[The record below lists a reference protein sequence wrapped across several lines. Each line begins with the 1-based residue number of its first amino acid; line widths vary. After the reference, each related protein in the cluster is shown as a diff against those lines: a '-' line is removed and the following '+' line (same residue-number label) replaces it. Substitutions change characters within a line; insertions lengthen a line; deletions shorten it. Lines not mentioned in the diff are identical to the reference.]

1 MNCPKCKTSIGE
13 KDLVCPKCKKVLRLQ
28 CPVCGA
34 ITKNTICE
42 KCGNV
47 ILNKCYKCGKLNSTT
62 QEKCPKCGLDINAS
76 IGLRESFI
84 EEFAALTIEITNFEE
99 IRNVLRSDK
108 LKNKFKKNFYEMI
121 KKAASSKKLRVQIIE
136 DTFIIRFC
144 KDYSFVDSCK
154 SAIDFSIYI
163 AQTVAEINKKLF
175 DAKGIEL
182 KTQMAVQKRDVYSKP
197 SEYKSGLNINV
208 VYSSNANA
216 HRFHNTE
223 VVVDSFVY
231 QAVKIDYP
239 FQSLSAVYVK
249 NCMVMFFELILH
261 QIIKPRKEKKIDA
274 NKITLP
280 KNIDYEPDEEED
292 ESNLINFKSL
302 NCTFIKAKQQNL
314 LNEISKIHNKNIQ
327 NPIISV
333 RSSQRDGKLCL
344 ISIDEITSLFADC
357 NVVRFACAKSN
368 KYTPFGLFKQMLL
381 AYRGSD
387 EFSVLTNPS
396 LVDQITDD
404 QNIKDLLKMNITSQA
419 HPEDMRYL
427 YFESFTKFIAS
438 IPYKTVFVIDDF
450 ENADEGSLDII
461 KYLYENDMFSNV
473 GFLIS
478 CDEKYSL
485 HRKIYRLMTAPNYFE
500 IEIRPSSNKNIIEK
514 NIEKIQNIR
523 ESFFIEKVLENTKG
537 SFFYFE
543 QAIKYLKDNSVI
555 EFNDNRYEIS
565 KERMIVI
572 PYNLNELV
580 QKRILYLKTEENA
593 FELYA
598 SLLLIGENL
607 PVSIL
612 SSLGI
617 PDAINVLKY
626 LEVHEFLKIVQDREI
641 IINNYNLYR
650 ENLISAC
657 EKQEIETIAN
667 SLLEHIYINIK
678 ILSVVKASVLEYA
691 NLKKEAFA
699 HWHSLA
705 MISGQIGDF
714 CAYLNCTNRFL
725 SLVENVIDSDTDK
738 TVEQVK
744 MEVYSELAS
753 LMYKYYPDKI
763 MTFLQTLLSSTE
775 IQSDDKKVRE
785 VSNKLL
791 QSCLMSGN
799 YNNALEYVGQL
810 ISRTPGGSFNPKDK
824 NFNLNYFLINLVTLE
839 IYFNMGRLNECIDL
853 GDELFR
859 HIDIKNLTDSI
870 VPEGF
875 SKKQFEDAIL
885 DALFFISASR
895 IIQLK
900 QDSREFFNK
909 IINTTQQSYTCFQ
922 ILALFMEFFEG
933 VDITQ
938 KLNALEKNQ
947 HRDKYAEILIPVLK
961 GLICWRMKD
970 WESLANF
977 IYEAKLKSSYLHLH
991 QVESFCELMIGLA
1004 YLKLS
1009 NIKKAKQI
1017 FYNILETSESKGL
1030 KNITYLSWLLI
1041 TEAEFSDGNQEMAI
1055 GLLNNSILN
1064 IESDENASKLFILVF
1079 KILSSELAINLK
1091 TNIEQAFFCAEQ
1103 AFDIAYREKLYIY
1116 LPQIADML
1124 MYLYNV
1130 IINSQN
1136 DENTINHFKM
1146 KISNLNSTM
1155 AQFR

>member
-1 MNCPKCKTSIGE
+1 MNCPKCKTPIGE
-13 KDLVCPKCKKVLRLQ
+13 KDFVCPKCKKVLRLQ
-28 CPVCGA
+28 CPACGA
-34 ITKNTICE
+34 VTKNTICD

-99 IRNVLRSDK
+99 IKNALKSDK
-108 LKNKFKKNFYEMI
+108 LKQKFKKNFYEMI
-121 KKAASSKKLRVQIIE
+121 KKTASSKKLRVQIIN

-163 AQTVAEINKKLF
+163 AQTVAEINQKLF
-175 DAKGIEL
+175 DAKGVEL
-182 KTQMAVQKRDVYSKP
+182 KTQMAIQKRDVYSKP

-216 HRFHNTE
+216 HRFHNIE

-231 QAVKIDYP
+231 QAAKLDYP

-261 QIIKPRKEKKIDA
+261 QIIKPRKEKKIDI

-302 NCTFIKAKQQNL
+302 NCTFIKTKQQNL
-314 LNEISKIHNKNIQ
+314 LNEIAKIHNKNIQ

-344 ISIDEITSLFADC
+344 ISIDEITSLYADC
-357 NVVRFACAKSN
+357 NVIRLTCTKSN
-368 KYTPFGLFKQMLL
+368 RYTPFGLFKQMLL

-387 EFSVLTNPS
+387 EVSVLTNPS
-396 LVDQITDD
+396 LIDQITDD

-419 HPEDMRYL
+419 HPEDMRYS

-450 ENADEGSLDII
+450 ENADEGSLDIL
-461 KYLYENDMFSNV
+461 KYLYENDMLSNV

-514 NIEKIQNIR
+514 NIEKLKNIR
-523 ESFFIEKVLENTKG
+523 ESFFVEKVLENTKG

-543 QAIKYLKDNSVI
+543 EAIKYLKDNSVI
-555 EFNDNRYEIS
+555 ELKNNKYEIL

-572 PYNLNELV
+572 PHNLNELV
-580 QKRILYLKTEENA
+580 QKRISYLKTEENA
-593 FELYA
+593 FKLYA
-598 SLLLIGENL
+598 SLLLTGEKL

-617 PDAINVLKY
+617 PDAIKVLKY
-626 LEVHEFLKIVQDREI
+626 LETHEFLKIVQDKEI
-641 IINNYNLYR
+641 ILNNYNLYR

-657 EKQEIETIAN
+657 ENQELTTVAAN
-667 SLLEHIYINIK
+667 LLEHIYINIK
-678 ILSVVKASVLEYA
+678 ISNSTKAIILEYA

-714 CAYLNCTNRFL
+714 CAYLNCTNKFL
-725 SLVENVIDSDTDK
+725 SLVENVIDADTDK

-744 MEVYSELAS
+744 MEVYTELAS

-763 MTFLQTLLSSTE
+763 LTFLQTLLSSPE
-775 IQSDDKKVRE
+775 IQNDDKKIRE
-785 VSNKLL
+785 VSNKLI

-810 ISRTPGGSFNPKDK
+810 ISRTPAGSFNPKDK
-824 NFNLNYFLINLVTLE
+824 DFNLNYFLINLVTLE

-938 KLNALEKNQ
+938 KLNALEKNPHQ
-947 HRDKYAEILIPVLK
+947 DKYAEILIPVLK
-961 GLICWRMKD
+961 GLICWRMND

-977 IYEAKLKSSYLHLH
+977 IYDAKLKSSYLHLH
-991 QVESFCELMIGLA
+991 QIESFCELMIGLA

-1009 NIKKAKQI
+1009 NQKKAKQI

-1041 TEAEFSDGNQEMAI
+1041 TEAEFTDGNQEMAI

-1064 IESDENASKLFILVF
+1064 IESDENASKLFILAF
-1079 KILSSELAINLK
+1079 KTLSSELAINLK
-1091 TNIEQAFFCAEQ
+1091 TNIEQALFCAEQ
-1103 AFDIAYREKLYIY
+1103 AFDIAFKEKLYIY
-1116 LPQIADML
+1116 LQQIANIL

-1136 DENTINHFKM
+1136 DENTINHFKI